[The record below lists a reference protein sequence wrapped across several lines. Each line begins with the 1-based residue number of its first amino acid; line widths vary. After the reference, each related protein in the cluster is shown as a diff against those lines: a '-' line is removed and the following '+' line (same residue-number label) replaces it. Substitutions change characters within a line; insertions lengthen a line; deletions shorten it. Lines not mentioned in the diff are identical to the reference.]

1 MTWGFT
7 NMQEIRNKSKIWLT
21 LNLLIPVVIPLYGLA
36 ARGADLNYGSAHFL
50 MGNPSSATDSTQN
63 PSNYLMLKPQYALS
77 YNRERNIPNWA
88 SWQLNDRWLGEAKRQ
103 DDFRLDSTLP
113 QGWYRVRPAD
123 YAKSGFDKGH
133 VVSSEDRGR
142 SDLDNSST
150 FLMTNMVPQA
160 PDNNRVVWSQF
171 EAACRSLVKQGKE
184 LYIVGGSSGFGG
196 IGSNGQQ
203 SVLNNNVVVPATIWK
218 VVLVLDRPGTQPKDI
233 TVAMSRTIAIVVP
246 NQQGVK
252 SKPWK
257 DYLTSVDEVEK
268 LTGYDFFRNV
278 SEPVQKIIEATVDRQ
293 TVASLPE

>member
-1 MTWGFT
+1 M
-7 NMQEIRNKSKIWLT
+7 RNTRNQSKIWLT
-21 LNLLIPVVIPLYGLA
+21 SNLLSPVLVALCGLSA
-36 ARGADLNYGSAHFL
+36 QGEDLNYGNVHLL

-63 PSNYLMLKPQYALS
+63 PSNYLMLKSQYALS

-103 DDFRLDSTLP
+103 DNFRVDPTLP
-113 QGWYRVRPAD
+113 PGWYRVRPSD

-142 SDLDNSST
+142 SDEDNSAT

-171 EAACRSLVKQGKE
+171 ESACRDWVKQGKE

-196 IGSNGQQ
+196 IGSNGAR
-203 SVLNNNVVVPATIWK
+203 SVLNNNVVVPATVWK
-218 VVLVLDRPGTQPKDI
+218 VVLVLDRPGIQPKDV
-233 TVAMSRTIAIVVP
+233 TASVSRTIAIVVP

-257 DYLTSVDEVEK
+257 EYLTSVDEVEK

-278 SEPVQKIIEATVDRQ
+278 PESVQTIIEATVDRS
-293 TVASLPE
+293 TIASLPD

>member
-1 MTWGFT
+1 
-7 NMQEIRNKSKIWLT
+7 MQKIRPKSKIWLA
-21 LNLLIPVVIPLYGLA
+21 LNLSISFFIPFYGIVA
-36 ARGADLNYGSAHFL
+36 QSADLNYGSAHLL

-63 PSNYLMLKPQYALS
+63 PSNYLMLKSQYALS

-103 DDFRLDSTLP
+103 DDFRLDPALP
-113 QGWYRVRPAD
+113 VGWYRVRPAD

-142 SDLDNSST
+142 SDLDNSSI

-171 EAACRSLVKQGKE
+171 EAACRNLVKQGKE

-196 IGSNGQQ
+196 IGSNGERSVLNN
-203 SVLNNNVVVPATIWK
+203 SVLNNNVVVPATLWK
-218 VVLVLDRPGTQPKDI
+218 VVLVLDRPGTQPKDV
-233 TVAMSRTIAIVVP
+233 TVATSRTIAIVVP

-252 SKPWK
+252 SKPWRE
-257 DYLTSVDEVEK
+257 YVTSVDEVEK
-268 LTGYDFFRNV
+268 LTGYNFFRNLP
-278 SEPVQKIIEATVDRQ
+278 EPVQKSIEATVDRQ
-293 TVASLPE
+293 AVGSLP

>member
-1 MTWGFT
+1 MLKI
-7 NMQEIRNKSKIWLT
+7 QNKNNLWLPF
-21 LNLLIPVVIPLYGLA
+21 NLLISLLIPFYGMA
-36 ARGADLNYGSAHFL
+36 ARGEDLNYGSAHLL
-50 MGNPSSATDSTQN
+50 MGNPSSATDSMQN

-103 DDFRLDSTLP
+103 DDFRQDSSLP
-113 QGWYRVRPAD
+113 QGWYRVRPSD

-142 SDLDNSST
+142 SDLDNSAT
-150 FLMTNMVPQA
+150 FFMTNMVPQA

-184 LYIVGGSSGFGG
+184 LYIVAGSSGFGG
-196 IGSNGQQ
+196 IGSNGPQ
-203 SVLNNNVVVPATIWK
+203 SVLNNNVVVPAVIWK
-218 VVLVLDRPGTQPKDI
+218 VVLVLNRPGTQPKDV
-233 TVAMSRTIAIVVP
+233 TAAMSRTIAIVVP

-257 DYLTSVDEVEK
+257 DYVTSVDEVEK
-268 LTGYDFFRNV
+268 LTGYDFFRNIP
-278 SEPVQKIIEATVDRQ
+278 EPVQKIIEAKVDRQ
-293 TVASLPE
+293 TVTALPE

>member
-1 MTWGFT
+1 MLKI
-7 NMQEIRNKSKIWLT
+7 QNKNNLWLPF
-21 LNLLIPVVIPLYGLA
+21 NLLISLFIPFYGMA
-36 ARGADLNYGSAHFL
+36 ARGEDLNYGSAHLL
-50 MGNPSSATDSTQN
+50 MGNPSSATDSMQN

-103 DDFRLDSTLP
+103 DDFRQDSSLP
-113 QGWYRVRPAD
+113 QGWYRVRPSD

-142 SDLDNSST
+142 SDLDNSAT
-150 FLMTNMVPQA
+150 FFMTNMVPQA

-184 LYIVGGSSGFGG
+184 LYIVAGSSGFGG
-196 IGSNGQQ
+196 IGSNGER

-218 VVLVLDRPGTQPKDI
+218 VVLVLDRPGMQPKDV
-233 TVAMSRTIAIVVP
+233 TAAMSRTIAIVVP

-257 DYLTSVDEVEK
+257 DYVTSVDEVEK
-268 LTGYDFFRNV
+268 LTGYDFFRNLP
-278 SEPVQKIIEATVDRQ
+278 EPVQKIIEAKVDRQ
-293 TVASLPE
+293 TVKSLPE